1 MKPLLVIA
9 MGLALFLVANWAGA
23 AGPQVGVVKT
33 VKGEALIEREGKA
46 FPAKTGDVL
55 LEKDEIVTGRDGSM
69 GLIMKDDSVLSI
81 GSQSRLEFKAFAFEP
96 AEQKLSAIYRFKR
109 GTLVY
114 LSGLIAKLRP
124 EAVRFETRTAVC
136 GVRGTY
142 LAISE
147 EGEDLKDFTDEEAAR
162 LERLIRGPGGK

>member
-1 MKPLLVIA
+1 MKSLLAIA
-9 MGLALFLVANWAGA
+9 MGLALFLGANGAGA

-33 VKGEALIEREGKA
+33 VKGEALIEREAKA
-46 FPAKTGDVL
+46 LPAKTGDAL
-55 LEKDEIVTGRDGSM
+55 MEKDEIVTGRDGSM
-69 GLIMKDDSVLSI
+69 GVIMKDDSVLSI
-81 GSQSRLEFKAFAFEP
+81 GPQSRLEFKEFAFEP
-96 AEQKLSAIYRFKR
+96 AEKKLSAIYRFKC

-136 GVRGTY
+136 GIRGTY

-147 EGEDLKDFTDEEAAR
+147 EGEDLKDFTEEEAAR
-162 LERLIRGPGGK
+162 LDRLIRGSGGK